1 MVKEKVQV
9 LKDTKEDLSENKEL
23 ILYNDDFNSFDF
35 VIETLID
42 VCELDTHQAEQCTLI
57 VHYKG
62 KCAVKSGTHYE
73 LKPVYDEMT
82 NRTLTVSI
90 R

>member
-9 LKDTKEDLSENKEL
+9 LKDTKEDLSEIKEL

-35 VIETLID
+35 VVETLID
-42 VCELDTHQAEQCTLI
+42 ICELDVHQAEQCTLI

-62 KCAVKSGTHYE
+62 KCAVKSGTYYE
-73 LKPVYDEMT
+73 LKPVYDEMN
-82 NRTLTVSI
+82 NRNLTVSI
-90 R
+90 S